1 MQIAASLRP
10 FWRSLL
16 IAIANLLALLI
27 YAVGLIAPLTP
38 SEGTPSLL
46 EIVIFVGIPTA
57 ILGWCIHA
65 CSSRPAALLLGLQLF
80 AVLGFFTHLLLMQS
94 GALNG

>member
-1 MQIAASLRP
+1 MQIATSPPP

-27 YAVGLIAPLTP
+27 YAFGLIAPLTP
-38 SEGTPSLL
+38 SVGTPSLL
-46 EIVIFVGIPTA
+46 EIVIFVGIPAA
-57 ILGWCIHA
+57 ILGWCIHI
-65 CSSRPAALLLGLQLF
+65 CSSRPVALFLGLQLF
-80 AVLGFFTHLLLMQS
+80 AVLGFFAHLLLMQS